1 MKFKSLITT
10 TLALGVIASTG
21 ANFNTNEASAAAKPL
36 DKSSSTLHHGHSNIQ
51 IPYTITVNGTS
62 QNILSSLTFNKNQN
76 ISYKDIENKVKSVLY
91 FNRGISDIDLR
102 LSKQAEYTVHFKNG
116 TKRVIDLKSGIY
128 TADLINTSDI
138 KAISVNVDTKKQPKD
153 KAKANVQVPYTI
165 TVNGTSQNILSNL
178 TFNKNQNISYKDLED
193 KVKSVLES
201 NRGITDVDLRL
212 SKQAKYTVNFKNG
225 TKKVID
231 LKAGIYT
238 ANLINSSDI
247 KSININVDTKKHIE
261 NKAKRNYQVPY
272 SINLN
277 GTSTNIL
284 SNLSFSNK
292 PWTNYKN
299 LTSQIKSVLKHDR
312 GISEQDLK
320 YAKKAY
326 YTVYFKNGGKR
337 ILQLNSKNYTAN
349 LVHVKDVKRIEITV
363 KTGTKAKAD
372 RYVPYTIAVNGTSTP
387 ILSDLKFT
395 GDPRVGYKDITKKVK
410 SVLKHDRGIG
420 ERELKYAKKA
430 TYTVHFKNGKKK
442 VINLNSKISQLNL
455 LYVQDIKKID
465 IDVKTGSK
473 AKADSYVPYTI
484 AVNGTSTPILS
495 KLKISNKQL
504 ISYKYLN
511 DKVKSVLKN
520 ERGISDL
527 DLKFAKQAKYTV
539 YFKNGKKQVVNLKS
553 DIFTPNLFSAKDILF
568 SAKDIK
574 KIDIDV
580 KTGSKAKADS
590 YVPYTIAVN
599 GTSTPILSK
608 LKISN
613 KQLISY
619 KYLNDKVK
627 SVLKSERG
635 ISDLDL
641 KFAKQAKYTVYFKN
655 GKKQVV
661 NLKSDIFTPNL
672 FSAKDIKKIDIDVKQ
687 YTKSKKINKSNNVKF
702 PVTIN
707 KFENIVSN
715 EFVFYNASKITIND
729 LSIKLKSAIANDQG
743 ITKHDIELAERAVYK
758 VYFKNGSSKYVDLKT
773 EYKDE
778 RVFKATDIKKVDIE
792 LKF

>member
-10 TLALGVIASTG
+10 TLALGVLASTG

-36 DKSSSTLHHGHSNIQ
+36 DKSSSTLHHGHSKIQ
-51 IPYTITVNGTS
+51 VPYTITVNGTS
-62 QNILSSLTFNKNQN
+62 QNILSSLTFNKNQQ
-76 ISYKDIENKVKSVLY
+76 ISYKDLENKVKSVLY

-116 TKRVIDLKSGIY
+116 TKKVVDLKSGIY

-165 TVNGTSQNILSNL
+165 TVNGTSQNILSSL
-178 TFNKNQNISYKDLED
+178 TFNKNQNVSYKDLED

-212 SKQAKYTVNFKNG
+212 SKQAKFTVNFKNG

-337 ILQLNSKNYTAN
+337 VVHFNSKTYSAN
-349 LVHVKDVKRIEITV
+349 LVHAKDVKKIEVTV
-363 KTGTKAKAD
+363 KTASKAKAE
-372 RYVPYTIAVNGTSTP
+372 RYVPYSIAVNGTSTP
-387 ILSDLKFT
+387 NLSDLKFT

-484 AVNGTSTPILS
+484 AVNGTSTHILS

-504 ISYKYLN
+504 IGYQDLN
-511 DKVKSVLKN
+511 EKVKSVLKHD
-520 ERGISDL
+520 RGINDIE
-527 DLKFAKQAKYTV
+527 LKFAKQAKYTIH
-539 YFKNGKKQVVNLKS
+539 FKNGKTQVVDLKS
-553 DIFTPNLFSAKDILF
+553 DIFT
-568 SAKDIK
+568 
-574 KIDIDV
+574 
-580 KTGSKAKADS
+580 
-590 YVPYTIAVN
+590 
-599 GTSTPILSK
+599 
-608 LKISN
+608 
-613 KQLISY
+613 
-619 KYLNDKVK
+619 
-627 SVLKSERG
+627 R
-635 ISDLDL
+635 
-641 KFAKQAKYTVYFKN
+641 
-655 GKKQVV
+655 
-661 NLKSDIFTPNL
+661 NL

-687 YTKSKKINKSNNVKF
+687 HTKSKKINKSNNVKF

-729 LSIKLKSAIANDQG
+729 LSTKLKSAMANDQG
-743 ITKHDIELAERAVYK
+743 ITKHDIGLAERA
-758 VYFKNGSSKYVDLKT
+758 
-773 EYKDE
+773 
-778 RVFKATDIKKVDIE
+778 
-792 LKF
+792 

>member
-178 TFNKNQNISYKDLED
+178 TFNKNQNISYKDLEG

-231 LKAGIYT
+231 LKSGIYT

-312 GISEQDLK
+312 GISKQDLK

-349 LVHVKDVKRIEITV
+349 LVHAKDVKRIEITV

-372 RYVPYTIAVNGTSTP
+372 R
-387 ILSDLKFT
+387 
-395 GDPRVGYKDITKKVK
+395 
-410 SVLKHDRGIG
+410 
-420 ERELKYAKKA
+420 
-430 TYTVHFKNGKKK
+430 
-442 VINLNSKISQLNL
+442 
-455 LYVQDIKKID
+455 
-465 IDVKTGSK
+465 
-473 AKADSYVPYTI
+473 YVPYTI

-511 DKVKSVLKN
+511 DKVKSVLKS

-553 DIFTPNLFSAKDILF
+553 DIFTPNLF

-687 YTKSKKINKSNNVKF
+687 YTKSKKK
-702 PVTIN
+702 
-707 KFENIVSN
+707 
-715 EFVFYNASKITIND
+715 
-729 LSIKLKSAIANDQG
+729 
-743 ITKHDIELAERAVYK
+743 
-758 VYFKNGSSKYVDLKT
+758 
-773 EYKDE
+773 
-778 RVFKATDIKKVDIE
+778 
-792 LKF
+792 

>member
-178 TFNKNQNISYKDLED
+178 TFNKNQNISYKDLEG

-231 LKAGIYT
+231 LKSGIYT

-349 LVHVKDVKRIEITV
+349 LVHAKDVKRIEITV

-372 RYVPYTIAVNGTSTP
+372 R
-387 ILSDLKFT
+387 
-395 GDPRVGYKDITKKVK
+395 
-410 SVLKHDRGIG
+410 
-420 ERELKYAKKA
+420 
-430 TYTVHFKNGKKK
+430 
-442 VINLNSKISQLNL
+442 
-455 LYVQDIKKID
+455 
-465 IDVKTGSK
+465 
-473 AKADSYVPYTI
+473 YVPYTI

-511 DKVKSVLKN
+511 DKVKSVLKS

-553 DIFTPNLFSAKDILF
+553 DIFTPNLFSAKDI
-568 SAKDIK
+568 K

-580 KTGSKAKADS
+580 KTGTKAKADR

-687 YTKSKKINKSNNVKF
+687 YTKSKKNK
-702 PVTIN
+702 
-707 KFENIVSN
+707 
-715 EFVFYNASKITIND
+715 
-729 LSIKLKSAIANDQG
+729 
-743 ITKHDIELAERAVYK
+743 
-758 VYFKNGSSKYVDLKT
+758 
-773 EYKDE
+773 
-778 RVFKATDIKKVDIE
+778 
-792 LKF
+792 

>member
-36 DKSSSTLHHGHSNIQ
+36 DKSSSTLHHGHSKIQ

-178 TFNKNQNISYKDLED
+178 TFNKNQNISYKDLEG

-231 LKAGIYT
+231 LKSGIYT

-247 KSININVDTKKHIE
+247 KSININVDTKKYIE

-349 LVHVKDVKRIEITV
+349 LVHAKDVKRIEITV

-372 RYVPYTIAVNGTSTP
+372 R
-387 ILSDLKFT
+387 
-395 GDPRVGYKDITKKVK
+395 
-410 SVLKHDRGIG
+410 
-420 ERELKYAKKA
+420 
-430 TYTVHFKNGKKK
+430 
-442 VINLNSKISQLNL
+442 
-455 LYVQDIKKID
+455 
-465 IDVKTGSK
+465 
-473 AKADSYVPYTI
+473 YVPYTI

-511 DKVKSVLKN
+511 DKVKSVLKS

-553 DIFTPNLFSAKDILF
+553 DIFTPNLF

-687 YTKSKKINKSNNVKF
+687 YTKSKKK
-702 PVTIN
+702 
-707 KFENIVSN
+707 
-715 EFVFYNASKITIND
+715 
-729 LSIKLKSAIANDQG
+729 
-743 ITKHDIELAERAVYK
+743 
-758 VYFKNGSSKYVDLKT
+758 
-773 EYKDE
+773 
-778 RVFKATDIKKVDIE
+778 
-792 LKF
+792 

>member
-178 TFNKNQNISYKDLED
+178 TFNKNQNISYKDLEG

-231 LKAGIYT
+231 LKSGIYT

-349 LVHVKDVKRIEITV
+349 LVHAKDVKRIEITV

-372 RYVPYTIAVNGTSTP
+372 R
-387 ILSDLKFT
+387 
-395 GDPRVGYKDITKKVK
+395 
-410 SVLKHDRGIG
+410 
-420 ERELKYAKKA
+420 
-430 TYTVHFKNGKKK
+430 
-442 VINLNSKISQLNL
+442 
-455 LYVQDIKKID
+455 
-465 IDVKTGSK
+465 
-473 AKADSYVPYTI
+473 
-484 AVNGTSTPILS
+484 
-495 KLKISNKQL
+495 
-504 ISYKYLN
+504 
-511 DKVKSVLKN
+511 
-520 ERGISDL
+520 
-527 DLKFAKQAKYTV
+527 
-539 YFKNGKKQVVNLKS
+539 
-553 DIFTPNLFSAKDILF
+553 
-568 SAKDIK
+568 
-574 KIDIDV
+574 
-580 KTGSKAKADS
+580 

-672 FSAKDIKKIDIDVKQ
+672 FSAKDIKKIDIDVKTGSKAKADSYVP
-687 YTKSKKINKSNNVKF
+687 YTIAVNGTSTPI
-702 PVTIN
+702 
-707 KFENIVSN
+707 
-715 EFVFYNASKITIND
+715 
-729 LSIKLKSAIANDQG
+729 LSKLKISNKQLISYKYLNDKVKSVLKSERG
-743 ITKHDIELAERAVYK
+743 ISDLDLKFAKQAKYT
-758 VYFKNGSSKYVDLKT
+758 VYFKNGK
-773 EYKDE
+773 
-778 RVFKATDIKKVDIE
+778 
-792 LKF
+792 

>member
-10 TLALGVIASTG
+10 TLALGVLASTG

-36 DKSSSTLHHGHSNIQ
+36 DKSSSTLHHGHSKIQ
-51 IPYTITVNGTS
+51 VPYTITVNGTS
-62 QNILSSLTFNKNQN
+62 QNILSSLTFNKNQQ
-76 ISYKDIENKVKSVLY
+76 ISYKDLENKVKSVLY

-116 TKRVIDLKSGIY
+116 TKKVVDLKSGIY

-165 TVNGTSQNILSNL
+165 TVNGTSQNILSSL
-178 TFNKNQNISYKDLED
+178 TFNKNQNVSYKDLED

-212 SKQAKYTVNFKNG
+212 SKQAKFTVNFKNG

-337 ILQLNSKNYTAN
+337 VVHFNSKTYSAN
-349 LVHVKDVKRIEITV
+349 LVHAKDVKKIEVTV
-363 KTGTKAKAD
+363 KTASKAKAE
-372 RYVPYTIAVNGTSTP
+372 RYVPYSIAVNGTSTP
-387 ILSDLKFT
+387 NLSDLKFT

-484 AVNGTSTPILS
+484 AVNGTSTHILS

-504 ISYKYLN
+504 IGYQDLN
-511 DKVKSVLKN
+511 EKVKSVLKHD
-520 ERGISDL
+520 RGINDIE
-527 DLKFAKQAKYTV
+527 LKFAKQAKYTIN
-539 YFKNGKKQVVNLKS
+539 FKNGKTQVVDLKS
-553 DIFTPNLFSAKDILF
+553 DIFT
-568 SAKDIK
+568 
-574 KIDIDV
+574 
-580 KTGSKAKADS
+580 
-590 YVPYTIAVN
+590 
-599 GTSTPILSK
+599 
-608 LKISN
+608 
-613 KQLISY
+613 
-619 KYLNDKVK
+619 
-627 SVLKSERG
+627 R
-635 ISDLDL
+635 
-641 KFAKQAKYTVYFKN
+641 
-655 GKKQVV
+655 
-661 NLKSDIFTPNL
+661 NL

-687 YTKSKKINKSNNVKF
+687 HTKSKKINKSNNVKF

-707 KFENIVSN
+707 
-715 EFVFYNASKITIND
+715 
-729 LSIKLKSAIANDQG
+729 
-743 ITKHDIELAERAVYK
+743 
-758 VYFKNGSSKYVDLKT
+758 LKT
-773 EYKDE
+773 
-778 RVFKATDIKKVDIE
+778 
-792 LKF
+792 

>member
-178 TFNKNQNISYKDLED
+178 TFNKNQQISYKDLED

-349 LVHVKDVKRIEITV
+349 LVHAKDVKRIEITV
-363 KTGTKAKAD
+363 KTGT
-372 RYVPYTIAVNGTSTP
+372 
-387 ILSDLKFT
+387 
-395 GDPRVGYKDITKKVK
+395 
-410 SVLKHDRGIG
+410 
-420 ERELKYAKKA
+420 
-430 TYTVHFKNGKKK
+430 
-442 VINLNSKISQLNL
+442 
-455 LYVQDIKKID
+455 
-465 IDVKTGSK
+465 K

-511 DKVKSVLKN
+511 DKVKSVLKS

-527 DLKFAKQAKYTV
+527 DLKFAKQ
-539 YFKNGKKQVVNLKS
+539 VVNLKS
-553 DIFTPNLFSAKDILF
+553 DIFTPNLF

-687 YTKSKKINKSNNVKF
+687 YTKSKKNK
-702 PVTIN
+702 
-707 KFENIVSN
+707 
-715 EFVFYNASKITIND
+715 
-729 LSIKLKSAIANDQG
+729 
-743 ITKHDIELAERAVYK
+743 
-758 VYFKNGSSKYVDLKT
+758 
-773 EYKDE
+773 
-778 RVFKATDIKKVDIE
+778 
-792 LKF
+792 

>member
-36 DKSSSTLHHGHSNIQ
+36 DKSSSTLHHGHSKIQ

-128 TADLINTSDI
+128 TADIINTSDI

-178 TFNKNQNISYKDLED
+178 TFNKNQNISYKDLEG

-212 SKQAKYTVNFKNG
+212 SNQAKYTVNFKNG

-231 LKAGIYT
+231 LKSGIYT

-349 LVHVKDVKRIEITV
+349 LVHAKDVKRIEITV

-372 RYVPYTIAVNGTSTP
+372 R
-387 ILSDLKFT
+387 
-395 GDPRVGYKDITKKVK
+395 
-410 SVLKHDRGIG
+410 
-420 ERELKYAKKA
+420 
-430 TYTVHFKNGKKK
+430 
-442 VINLNSKISQLNL
+442 
-455 LYVQDIKKID
+455 
-465 IDVKTGSK
+465 
-473 AKADSYVPYTI
+473 YVPYTI

-511 DKVKSVLKN
+511 DKVKSVLKS

-553 DIFTPNLFSAKDILF
+553 DIFTPNLF

-687 YTKSKKINKSNNVKF
+687 YTKSKKNK
-702 PVTIN
+702 
-707 KFENIVSN
+707 
-715 EFVFYNASKITIND
+715 
-729 LSIKLKSAIANDQG
+729 
-743 ITKHDIELAERAVYK
+743 
-758 VYFKNGSSKYVDLKT
+758 
-773 EYKDE
+773 
-778 RVFKATDIKKVDIE
+778 
-792 LKF
+792 

>member
-116 TKRVIDLKSGIY
+116 TKKVIDLKSGIY

-178 TFNKNQNISYKDLED
+178 TFNKNQNISYKDLEG

-231 LKAGIYT
+231 LKSGIYT

-349 LVHVKDVKRIEITV
+349 LVHAKDVKRIEITV

-372 RYVPYTIAVNGTSTP
+372 R
-387 ILSDLKFT
+387 
-395 GDPRVGYKDITKKVK
+395 
-410 SVLKHDRGIG
+410 
-420 ERELKYAKKA
+420 
-430 TYTVHFKNGKKK
+430 
-442 VINLNSKISQLNL
+442 
-455 LYVQDIKKID
+455 
-465 IDVKTGSK
+465 
-473 AKADSYVPYTI
+473 YVPYTI

-511 DKVKSVLKN
+511 DKVKSVLKS

-553 DIFTPNLFSAKDILF
+553 DIFTPNLF

-672 FSAKDIKKIDIDVKQ
+672 FSAKD
-687 YTKSKKINKSNNVKF
+687 
-702 PVTIN
+702 
-707 KFENIVSN
+707 
-715 EFVFYNASKITIND
+715 SKIY
-729 LSIKLKSAIANDQG
+729 SIFQKWKETSS
-743 ITKHDIELAERAVYK
+743 E
-758 VYFKNGSSKYVDLKT
+758 FKIRHLYT
-773 EYKDE
+773 
-778 RVFKATDIKKVDIE
+778 
-792 LKF
+792 

>member
-10 TLALGVIASTG
+10 TLALGVLASTG
-21 ANFNTNEASAAAKPL
+21 ANFNNNEASAAAKPL
-36 DKSSSTLHHGHSNIQ
+36 DKSSSSLHHGYS
-51 IPYTITVNGTS
+51 
-62 QNILSSLTFNKNQN
+62 
-76 ISYKDIENKVKSVLY
+76 KV
-91 FNRGISDIDLR
+91 
-102 LSKQAEYTVHFKNG
+102 H
-116 TKRVIDLKSGIY
+116 
-128 TADLINTSDI
+128 
-138 KAISVNVDTKKQPKD
+138 
-153 KAKANVQVPYTI
+153 VPYAI

-231 LKAGIYT
+231 LKSGIYT

-349 LVHVKDVKRIEITV
+349 LVHAKDVKRIEITV

-395 GDPRVGYKDITKKVK
+395 GDPRVGYKDISKKVK

-430 TYTVHFKNGKKK
+430 TYTVHFKNGTKK
-442 VINLNSKISQLNL
+442 VININSNISQLNL

-465 IDVKTGSK
+465 IDVKTGTK

-511 DKVKSVLKN
+511 DKVKSVLK
-520 ERGISDL
+520 I
-527 DLKFAKQAKYTV
+527 
-539 YFKNGKKQVVNLKS
+539 
-553 DIFTPNLFSAKDILF
+553 
-568 SAKDIK
+568 
-574 KIDIDV
+574 
-580 KTGSKAKADS
+580 
-590 YVPYTIAVN
+590 
-599 GTSTPILSK
+599 
-608 LKISN
+608 
-613 KQLISY
+613 
-619 KYLNDKVK
+619 
-627 SVLKSERG
+627 ERG

-729 LSIKLKSAIANDQG
+729 LSIKLKSAMANDQG
-743 ITKHDIELAERAVYK
+743 ITKHDIGLAERAVYK

>member
-10 TLALGVIASTG
+10 TLALGVLASTG
-21 ANFNTNEASAAAKPL
+21 ANFNNNEASAAAKPL
-36 DKSSSTLHHGHSNIQ
+36 DKSSSSLHHGYSKVHV
-51 IPYTITVNGTS
+51 PYAITVNGTS

-76 ISYKDIENKVKSVLY
+76 ISYKDLEDRVKSVLKSD
-91 FNRGISDIDLR
+91 RGISDIDLR
-102 LSKQAEYTVHFKNG
+102 LSKQAKYTVYFKNG
-116 TKRVIDLKSGIY
+116 TKKVIDLKAGIY
-128 TADLINTSDI
+128 TADLINTSEI
-138 KAISVNVDTKKQPKD
+138 KAININVDTKKQVEDKKKD
-153 KAKANVQVPYTI
+153 KANYQVPYTI

-231 LKAGIYT
+231 LKSGIYT

-349 LVHVKDVKRIEITV
+349 LVHAKDVKRIEITV

-395 GDPRVGYKDITKKVK
+395 GDPRVGYKDISKKVK

-420 ERELKYAKKA
+420 EHELKYAKKA
-430 TYTVHFKNGKKK
+430 TYTVHFKNGTKK
-442 VINLNSKISQLNL
+442 VININSNISQLNL

-465 IDVKTGSK
+465 IDVKTG
-473 AKADSYVPYTI
+473 T
-484 AVNGTSTPILS
+484 
-495 KLKISNKQL
+495 
-504 ISYKYLN
+504 
-511 DKVKSVLKN
+511 
-520 ERGISDL
+520 
-527 DLKFAKQAKYTV
+527 
-539 YFKNGKKQVVNLKS
+539 
-553 DIFTPNLFSAKDILF
+553 
-568 SAKDIK
+568 
-574 KIDIDV
+574 
-580 KTGSKAKADS
+580 KAKADS

-687 YTKSKKINKSNNVKF
+687 YTKSKKNK
-702 PVTIN
+702 
-707 KFENIVSN
+707 
-715 EFVFYNASKITIND
+715 
-729 LSIKLKSAIANDQG
+729 
-743 ITKHDIELAERAVYK
+743 
-758 VYFKNGSSKYVDLKT
+758 
-773 EYKDE
+773 
-778 RVFKATDIKKVDIE
+778 
-792 LKF
+792 

>member
-178 TFNKNQNISYKDLED
+178 TFNKNQNISYKDLEG

-231 LKAGIYT
+231 LKSGIYT

-349 LVHVKDVKRIEITV
+349 LVHAKDVKRIEITV

-372 RYVPYTIAVNGTSTP
+372 R
-387 ILSDLKFT
+387 
-395 GDPRVGYKDITKKVK
+395 
-410 SVLKHDRGIG
+410 
-420 ERELKYAKKA
+420 
-430 TYTVHFKNGKKK
+430 
-442 VINLNSKISQLNL
+442 
-455 LYVQDIKKID
+455 
-465 IDVKTGSK
+465 
-473 AKADSYVPYTI
+473 
-484 AVNGTSTPILS
+484 
-495 KLKISNKQL
+495 
-504 ISYKYLN
+504 
-511 DKVKSVLKN
+511 
-520 ERGISDL
+520 
-527 DLKFAKQAKYTV
+527 
-539 YFKNGKKQVVNLKS
+539 
-553 DIFTPNLFSAKDILF
+553 
-568 SAKDIK
+568 
-574 KIDIDV
+574 
-580 KTGSKAKADS
+580 

-672 FSAKDIKKIDIDVKQ
+672 FSAKDIKKIDIDVKTGSKAKADSYVP
-687 YTKSKKINKSNNVKF
+687 YTIAVNGTSTPI
-702 PVTIN
+702 
-707 KFENIVSN
+707 
-715 EFVFYNASKITIND
+715 
-729 LSIKLKSAIANDQG
+729 LSKLKISNKQLISYKYLNDKVKSVLKSERG
-743 ITKHDIELAERAVYK
+743 ISDLDLKFAKQAKYT
-758 VYFKNGSSKYVDLKT
+758 VYFKNG
-773 EYKDE
+773 
-778 RVFKATDIKKVDIE
+778 KKQVV
-792 LKF
+792 

>member
-10 TLALGVIASTG
+10 TLALGVLASTG

-36 DKSSSTLHHGHSNIQ
+36 DKSSSTLHHGHSKIQ
-51 IPYTITVNGTS
+51 VPYTITVNGTS
-62 QNILSSLTFNKNQN
+62 QNILSSLTFNKNQQ
-76 ISYKDIENKVKSVLY
+76 ISYKDLENKVKSVLY

-116 TKRVIDLKSGIY
+116 TKKVVDLKSGIY

-165 TVNGTSQNILSNL
+165 TVNGTSQNILSSL
-178 TFNKNQNISYKDLED
+178 TFNKNQNVSYKDLED

-212 SKQAKYTVNFKNG
+212 SKQAKFTVNFKNG

-337 ILQLNSKNYTAN
+337 VVHFNSKTYSAN
-349 LVHVKDVKRIEITV
+349 LVHAKDVKKIEVTV
-363 KTGTKAKAD
+363 KTASKAKAE
-372 RYVPYTIAVNGTSTP
+372 RYVPYSIAVNGTSTP
-387 ILSDLKFT
+387 NLSDLKFT

-410 SVLKHDRGIG
+410 SELKHDRGIG

-484 AVNGTSTPILS
+484 AVNGTSTHILS

-504 ISYKYLN
+504 IGYQDLN
-511 DKVKSVLKN
+511 EKVKSVLKHD
-520 ERGISDL
+520 RGINDIE
-527 DLKFAKQAKYTV
+527 LKFAKQAKYTIH
-539 YFKNGKKQVVNLKS
+539 FKNGKTQVVDLKS
-553 DIFTPNLFSAKDILF
+553 DIFT
-568 SAKDIK
+568 
-574 KIDIDV
+574 
-580 KTGSKAKADS
+580 
-590 YVPYTIAVN
+590 
-599 GTSTPILSK
+599 
-608 LKISN
+608 
-613 KQLISY
+613 
-619 KYLNDKVK
+619 
-627 SVLKSERG
+627 R
-635 ISDLDL
+635 
-641 KFAKQAKYTVYFKN
+641 
-655 GKKQVV
+655 
-661 NLKSDIFTPNL
+661 NL

-687 YTKSKKINKSNNVKF
+687 HTKSKKINKSNNVKF

-729 LSIKLKSAIANDQG
+729 LSTKLKSAMANDQG
-743 ITKHDIELAERAVYK
+743 ITKHDIGLAERAVYK

-773 EYKDE
+773 EYKD
-778 RVFKATDIKKVDIE
+778 RKVFKATDIKKVDIE

>member
-10 TLALGVIASTG
+10 TLALGVLASTG
-21 ANFNTNEASAAAKPL
+21 ANFNNNEASAAAKPL
-36 DKSSSTLHHGHSNIQ
+36 DKSSSSLHHGYSKVHV
-51 IPYTITVNGTS
+51 PYAITVNGTS

-76 ISYKDIENKVKSVLY
+76 ISYKDLEDRVKSVLKSD
-91 FNRGISDIDLR
+91 RGISDIDLR
-102 LSKQAEYTVHFKNG
+102 LSKQAKYTVYFKNG
-116 TKRVIDLKSGIY
+116 TKKVIDLKAGIY
-128 TADLINTSDI
+128 TADLINTSEI
-138 KAISVNVDTKKQPKD
+138 KAININVDTKKQVEDKKKD
-153 KAKANVQVPYTI
+153 KANYQVPYTI

-231 LKAGIYT
+231 LKSGIYT

-349 LVHVKDVKRIEITV
+349 LVHAKDVKRIEITV

-395 GDPRVGYKDITKKVK
+395 GDPRVGYKDISKKVK

-430 TYTVHFKNGKKK
+430 TYTVHFKNGTKK
-442 VINLNSKISQLNL
+442 VININSNISQLNL

-465 IDVKTGSK
+465 IDVKTG
-473 AKADSYVPYTI
+473 T
-484 AVNGTSTPILS
+484 
-495 KLKISNKQL
+495 
-504 ISYKYLN
+504 
-511 DKVKSVLKN
+511 
-520 ERGISDL
+520 
-527 DLKFAKQAKYTV
+527 
-539 YFKNGKKQVVNLKS
+539 
-553 DIFTPNLFSAKDILF
+553 
-568 SAKDIK
+568 
-574 KIDIDV
+574 
-580 KTGSKAKADS
+580 KAKADS

-715 EFVFYNASKITIND
+715 EFVFYNASKNTIND
-729 LSIKLKSAIANDQG
+729 LSIKLKSAMANDQG
-743 ITKHDIELAERAVYK
+743 ITKHDIGLAERAVYK

>member
-178 TFNKNQNISYKDLED
+178 TFNKNQNISYKDLEG

-231 LKAGIYT
+231 LKSGIYT

-349 LVHVKDVKRIEITV
+349 LVHAKDVKRIEITV

-372 RYVPYTIAVNGTSTP
+372 R
-387 ILSDLKFT
+387 
-395 GDPRVGYKDITKKVK
+395 
-410 SVLKHDRGIG
+410 
-420 ERELKYAKKA
+420 
-430 TYTVHFKNGKKK
+430 
-442 VINLNSKISQLNL
+442 
-455 LYVQDIKKID
+455 
-465 IDVKTGSK
+465 
-473 AKADSYVPYTI
+473 YVPYTI

-511 DKVKSVLKN
+511 DKVKSVLKS

-553 DIFTPNLFSAKDILF
+553 DIFTPNLF

-687 YTKSKKINKSNNVKF
+687 YTKSKKKINKSNNVKF

>member
-178 TFNKNQNISYKDLED
+178 TFNKNQNISYKDLEG

-231 LKAGIYT
+231 LKSGIYT

-349 LVHVKDVKRIEITV
+349 LVHAKDVKRIEITV

-372 RYVPYTIAVNGTSTP
+372 R
-387 ILSDLKFT
+387 
-395 GDPRVGYKDITKKVK
+395 
-410 SVLKHDRGIG
+410 
-420 ERELKYAKKA
+420 
-430 TYTVHFKNGKKK
+430 
-442 VINLNSKISQLNL
+442 
-455 LYVQDIKKID
+455 
-465 IDVKTGSK
+465 
-473 AKADSYVPYTI
+473 YVPYTI

-511 DKVKSVLKN
+511 DKVKSVLKS

-553 DIFTPNLFSAKDILF
+553 DIFTPNLF

-661 NLKSDIFTPNL
+661 NLKSDIFKPNL

-687 YTKSKKINKSNNVKF
+687 YTKSKKK
-702 PVTIN
+702 
-707 KFENIVSN
+707 
-715 EFVFYNASKITIND
+715 
-729 LSIKLKSAIANDQG
+729 
-743 ITKHDIELAERAVYK
+743 
-758 VYFKNGSSKYVDLKT
+758 
-773 EYKDE
+773 
-778 RVFKATDIKKVDIE
+778 
-792 LKF
+792 

>member
-10 TLALGVIASTG
+10 TLALGVLASTG

-36 DKSSSTLHHGHSNIQ
+36 DKSSSTLHHGHSKIQ
-51 IPYTITVNGTS
+51 VPYTITVNGTS
-62 QNILSSLTFNKNQN
+62 QNILSSLTFNKNQQ
-76 ISYKDIENKVKSVLY
+76 ISYKDLENKVKSVLY

-116 TKRVIDLKSGIY
+116 TKKVVDLKSGIY

-165 TVNGTSQNILSNL
+165 TVNGTSQNILSSL
-178 TFNKNQNISYKDLED
+178 TFNKNQNVSYKDLED

-212 SKQAKYTVNFKNG
+212 SKQAKFTVNFKNG

-337 ILQLNSKNYTAN
+337 VVHFNSKTYSAN
-349 LVHVKDVKRIEITV
+349 LVHAKDVKKIEVTV
-363 KTGTKAKAD
+363 KTASKAKAE
-372 RYVPYTIAVNGTSTP
+372 RYVPYSIAVNGTSTP
-387 ILSDLKFT
+387 NLSDLKFT

-484 AVNGTSTPILS
+484 AVNGTSTHILS

-504 ISYKYLN
+504 IGYQDLN
-511 DKVKSVLKN
+511 EKVKSVLKHD
-520 ERGISDL
+520 RGINDIE
-527 DLKFAKQAKYTV
+527 LKFAKQAKYTIH
-539 YFKNGKKQVVNLKS
+539 FKNGKTQVVDLKS
-553 DIFTPNLFSAKDILF
+553 DIFT
-568 SAKDIK
+568 
-574 KIDIDV
+574 
-580 KTGSKAKADS
+580 
-590 YVPYTIAVN
+590 
-599 GTSTPILSK
+599 
-608 LKISN
+608 
-613 KQLISY
+613 
-619 KYLNDKVK
+619 
-627 SVLKSERG
+627 R
-635 ISDLDL
+635 
-641 KFAKQAKYTVYFKN
+641 
-655 GKKQVV
+655 
-661 NLKSDIFTPNL
+661 NL

-687 YTKSKKINKSNNVKF
+687 HTKSKKINKSNNVKF

-729 LSIKLKSAIANDQG
+729 LSTKLKSAMTNDQG
-743 ITKHDIELAERAVYK
+743 ITKHDIGLAERAVYK

-773 EYKDE
+773 EYKD
-778 RVFKATDIKKVDIE
+778 RKVFKATDIKKVDIE

>member
-10 TLALGVIASTG
+10 TLALGVLASTG
-21 ANFNTNEASAAAKPL
+21 ANFNNNEASAAAKPL
-36 DKSSSTLHHGHSNIQ
+36 DKSSSSLHHGYSKVHV
-51 IPYTITVNGTS
+51 PYAITVNGTS

-76 ISYKDIENKVKSVLY
+76 ISYKDLEDRVKSVLKSD
-91 FNRGISDIDLR
+91 RGISDIDLR
-102 LSKQAEYTVHFKNG
+102 LSKQAKYTVYFKNG
-116 TKRVIDLKSGIY
+116 TKKVIDLKAGIY
-128 TADLINTSDI
+128 TADLINTSEI
-138 KAISVNVDTKKQPKD
+138 KAININVDTKKQVEDKKKD
-153 KAKANVQVPYTI
+153 KANYQVPYTI

-178 TFNKNQNISYKDLED
+178 IFNKNQNISYKDLED

-231 LKAGIYT
+231 LKSGIYT

-349 LVHVKDVKRIEITV
+349 LVHAKDVKRIEITV

-395 GDPRVGYKDITKKVK
+395 GDPRVGYKDISKKVK

-430 TYTVHFKNGKKK
+430 TYTVHFKNGTKK
-442 VINLNSKISQLNL
+442 VININSNISQLNL

-465 IDVKTGSK
+465 IDVKTG
-473 AKADSYVPYTI
+473 T
-484 AVNGTSTPILS
+484 
-495 KLKISNKQL
+495 
-504 ISYKYLN
+504 
-511 DKVKSVLKN
+511 
-520 ERGISDL
+520 
-527 DLKFAKQAKYTV
+527 
-539 YFKNGKKQVVNLKS
+539 
-553 DIFTPNLFSAKDILF
+553 
-568 SAKDIK
+568 
-574 KIDIDV
+574 
-580 KTGSKAKADS
+580 KAKADS

-687 YTKSKKINKSNNVKF
+687 YTKSKKNK
-702 PVTIN
+702 
-707 KFENIVSN
+707 
-715 EFVFYNASKITIND
+715 
-729 LSIKLKSAIANDQG
+729 
-743 ITKHDIELAERAVYK
+743 
-758 VYFKNGSSKYVDLKT
+758 
-773 EYKDE
+773 
-778 RVFKATDIKKVDIE
+778 
-792 LKF
+792 

>member
-10 TLALGVIASTG
+10 TLALGVLASTG
-21 ANFNTNEASAAAKPL
+21 ANFNNNEASAAAKPL
-36 DKSSSTLHHGHSNIQ
+36 DKSSSSLHHGYSKVHV
-51 IPYTITVNGTS
+51 PYAITVNGTS

-76 ISYKDIENKVKSVLY
+76 ISYKDLEDRVKSVLKSD
-91 FNRGISDIDLR
+91 RGISDIDLR
-102 LSKQAEYTVHFKNG
+102 LSKQAKYTVYFKNG
-116 TKRVIDLKSGIY
+116 TKKVIDLKAGIY
-128 TADLINTSDI
+128 TADLINTSEI
-138 KAISVNVDTKKQPKD
+138 KAININVDTKKQVEDKKKD
-153 KAKANVQVPYTI
+153 KANYQVPYTI

-231 LKAGIYT
+231 LKSGIYT

-349 LVHVKDVKRIEITV
+349 LVHAKDVKRIEITV

-372 RYVPYTIAVNGTSTP
+372 RYVPYTIAVNGASTP

-395 GDPRVGYKDITKKVK
+395 GDPRVGYKDISKKVK

-430 TYTVHFKNGKKK
+430 TYTVHFKNGTKK
-442 VINLNSKISQLNL
+442 VININSNISQLNL

-465 IDVKTGSK
+465 IDVKTG
-473 AKADSYVPYTI
+473 T
-484 AVNGTSTPILS
+484 
-495 KLKISNKQL
+495 
-504 ISYKYLN
+504 
-511 DKVKSVLKN
+511 
-520 ERGISDL
+520 
-527 DLKFAKQAKYTV
+527 
-539 YFKNGKKQVVNLKS
+539 
-553 DIFTPNLFSAKDILF
+553 
-568 SAKDIK
+568 
-574 KIDIDV
+574 
-580 KTGSKAKADS
+580 KAKADS

-687 YTKSKKINKSNNVKF
+687 YTKSKKNK
-702 PVTIN
+702 
-707 KFENIVSN
+707 
-715 EFVFYNASKITIND
+715 
-729 LSIKLKSAIANDQG
+729 
-743 ITKHDIELAERAVYK
+743 
-758 VYFKNGSSKYVDLKT
+758 
-773 EYKDE
+773 
-778 RVFKATDIKKVDIE
+778 
-792 LKF
+792 

>member
-178 TFNKNQNISYKDLED
+178 TFNKNQNISYKDLEG

-231 LKAGIYT
+231 LKSGIYT

-349 LVHVKDVKRIEITV
+349 LVHAKDVKRIEITV

-372 RYVPYTIAVNGTSTP
+372 R
-387 ILSDLKFT
+387 
-395 GDPRVGYKDITKKVK
+395 
-410 SVLKHDRGIG
+410 
-420 ERELKYAKKA
+420 
-430 TYTVHFKNGKKK
+430 
-442 VINLNSKISQLNL
+442 
-455 LYVQDIKKID
+455 
-465 IDVKTGSK
+465 
-473 AKADSYVPYTI
+473 YVPYTI

-511 DKVKSVLKN
+511 DKVKSVLKS

-553 DIFTPNLFSAKDILF
+553 DIFTPNLF

-729 LSIKLKSAIANDQG
+729 LSIKLKSAMANDQG
-743 ITKHDIELAERAVYK
+743 ITKHDIGLAERAVYK

>member
-10 TLALGVIASTG
+10 TLALGVLASTG
-21 ANFNTNEASAAAKPL
+21 ANFNNNEASAAAKPL
-36 DKSSSTLHHGHSNIQ
+36 DKSSSSLHHGYSKVHV
-51 IPYTITVNGTS
+51 PYAITVNGTS

-76 ISYKDIENKVKSVLY
+76 ISYKDLEDRVKSVLKSD
-91 FNRGISDIDLR
+91 RGISDIDLR
-102 LSKQAEYTVHFKNG
+102 LSKQAKYTVYFKNG
-116 TKRVIDLKSGIY
+116 TKKVIDLKAGIY
-128 TADLINTSDI
+128 TADLINTSEI
-138 KAISVNVDTKKQPKD
+138 KAININVDTKKQVEDKKKD
-153 KAKANVQVPYTI
+153 KANYQVPYTI

-231 LKAGIYT
+231 LKSGIYT

-326 YTVYFKNGGKR
+326 YTVYFKNDGKR

-349 LVHVKDVKRIEITV
+349 LVHAKDVKRIEITV

-395 GDPRVGYKDITKKVK
+395 GDPRVGYKDISKKVK

-430 TYTVHFKNGKKK
+430 TYTVHFKNGTKK
-442 VINLNSKISQLNL
+442 VININSNISQLNL

-465 IDVKTGSK
+465 IDVKTG
-473 AKADSYVPYTI
+473 T
-484 AVNGTSTPILS
+484 
-495 KLKISNKQL
+495 
-504 ISYKYLN
+504 
-511 DKVKSVLKN
+511 
-520 ERGISDL
+520 
-527 DLKFAKQAKYTV
+527 
-539 YFKNGKKQVVNLKS
+539 
-553 DIFTPNLFSAKDILF
+553 
-568 SAKDIK
+568 
-574 KIDIDV
+574 
-580 KTGSKAKADS
+580 KAKADS

-687 YTKSKKINKSNNVKF
+687 YTKSKK
-702 PVTIN
+702 
-707 KFENIVSN
+707 
-715 EFVFYNASKITIND
+715 
-729 LSIKLKSAIANDQG
+729 
-743 ITKHDIELAERAVYK
+743 
-758 VYFKNGSSKYVDLKT
+758 
-773 EYKDE
+773 
-778 RVFKATDIKKVDIE
+778 
-792 LKF
+792 

>member
-36 DKSSSTLHHGHSNIQ
+36 DKSSSTLHHGHSKIQ

-178 TFNKNQNISYKDLED
+178 TFNKNQNISYKDLEG

-231 LKAGIYT
+231 LKSGIYT

-349 LVHVKDVKRIEITV
+349 LVHAKDVKRIEITV

-387 ILSDLKFT
+387 ILSKLKISNKQLIS
-395 GDPRVGYKDITKKVK
+395 YKYLNDKVK
-410 SVLKHDRGIG
+410 SVLKSERGISDLD
-420 ERELKYAKKA
+420 LKFAKQAK
-430 TYTVHFKNGKKK
+430 YTVYFKNGKKQ
-442 VINLNSKISQLNL
+442 VVNLKSDIFTPNL
-455 LYVQDIKKID
+455 FSAKDIKKID

-511 DKVKSVLKN
+511 DKVKSVLKS

-553 DIFTPNLFSAKDILF
+553 DIFTPNLF

-687 YTKSKKINKSNNVKF
+687 YTKSKKNK
-702 PVTIN
+702 
-707 KFENIVSN
+707 
-715 EFVFYNASKITIND
+715 
-729 LSIKLKSAIANDQG
+729 
-743 ITKHDIELAERAVYK
+743 
-758 VYFKNGSSKYVDLKT
+758 
-773 EYKDE
+773 
-778 RVFKATDIKKVDIE
+778 
-792 LKF
+792 

>member
-10 TLALGVIASTG
+10 TLALGVLASTG

-36 DKSSSTLHHGHSNIQ
+36 DKSSSTLHHGHSKIQ
-51 IPYTITVNGTS
+51 VPYTITVNGTS
-62 QNILSSLTFNKNQN
+62 QNILSSLTFNKNQQ
-76 ISYKDIENKVKSVLY
+76 ISYKDLENKVKSVLY

-116 TKRVIDLKSGIY
+116 TKKVVDLKSGIY

-165 TVNGTSQNILSNL
+165 TVNGTSQNILSSL
-178 TFNKNQNISYKDLED
+178 TFNKNQNVSYKDLED

-212 SKQAKYTVNFKNG
+212 SKQAKFTVNFKNG

-326 YTVYFKNGGKR
+326 YTVYFENGGKR
-337 ILQLNSKNYTAN
+337 VVHFNSKTYSAN
-349 LVHVKDVKRIEITV
+349 LVHAKDVKKIEVTV
-363 KTGTKAKAD
+363 KTASKAKAE
-372 RYVPYTIAVNGTSTP
+372 RYVPYSIAVNGTSTP
-387 ILSDLKFT
+387 NLSDLKFT

-484 AVNGTSTPILS
+484 AVNGTSTHILS

-504 ISYKYLN
+504 IGYQDLN
-511 DKVKSVLKN
+511 EKVKSVLKHD
-520 ERGISDL
+520 RGINDIE
-527 DLKFAKQAKYTV
+527 LKFAKQAKYTIH
-539 YFKNGKKQVVNLKS
+539 FKNGKTQVVDLKS
-553 DIFTPNLFSAKDILF
+553 DIFT
-568 SAKDIK
+568 
-574 KIDIDV
+574 
-580 KTGSKAKADS
+580 
-590 YVPYTIAVN
+590 
-599 GTSTPILSK
+599 
-608 LKISN
+608 
-613 KQLISY
+613 
-619 KYLNDKVK
+619 
-627 SVLKSERG
+627 R
-635 ISDLDL
+635 
-641 KFAKQAKYTVYFKN
+641 
-655 GKKQVV
+655 
-661 NLKSDIFTPNL
+661 NL

-687 YTKSKKINKSNNVKF
+687 HTKSKKINKSNNVKF

-729 LSIKLKSAIANDQG
+729 LSTKLKSAMANDQG
-743 ITKHDIELAERAVYK
+743 ITKHDIGLAERAVYK

-773 EYKDE
+773 EYKD
-778 RVFKATDIKKVDIE
+778 RKVFKATDIKKVDIE

>member
-10 TLALGVIASTG
+10 TLALGVLASTG
-21 ANFNTNEASAAAKPL
+21 ANFNNNEASAAAKPL
-36 DKSSSTLHHGHSNIQ
+36 DKSSSSLHHGYSKVHV
-51 IPYTITVNGTS
+51 PYAITVNGTS

-76 ISYKDIENKVKSVLY
+76 ISYKDLEDRVKSVLKSD
-91 FNRGISDIDLR
+91 RGISDIDLR
-102 LSKQAEYTVHFKNG
+102 LSKQAKYTVYFKNG
-116 TKRVIDLKSGIY
+116 TKKVIDLKAGIY
-128 TADLINTSDI
+128 TADLINTSEI
-138 KAISVNVDTKKQPKD
+138 KAININVDTKKQVEDKKKD
-153 KAKANVQVPYTI
+153 KANYQVPYTI

-349 LVHVKDVKRIEITV
+349 LVHAKDVKRIEITV

-395 GDPRVGYKDITKKVK
+395 GDPRVGYKDISKKVK

-430 TYTVHFKNGKKK
+430 TYTVHFKNGTKK
-442 VINLNSKISQLNL
+442 VININSNISQLNL

-465 IDVKTGSK
+465 IDVKTG
-473 AKADSYVPYTI
+473 T
-484 AVNGTSTPILS
+484 
-495 KLKISNKQL
+495 
-504 ISYKYLN
+504 
-511 DKVKSVLKN
+511 
-520 ERGISDL
+520 
-527 DLKFAKQAKYTV
+527 
-539 YFKNGKKQVVNLKS
+539 
-553 DIFTPNLFSAKDILF
+553 
-568 SAKDIK
+568 
-574 KIDIDV
+574 
-580 KTGSKAKADS
+580 KAKADS

-687 YTKSKKINKSNNVKF
+687 YTKSKKK
-702 PVTIN
+702 
-707 KFENIVSN
+707 
-715 EFVFYNASKITIND
+715 
-729 LSIKLKSAIANDQG
+729 
-743 ITKHDIELAERAVYK
+743 
-758 VYFKNGSSKYVDLKT
+758 
-773 EYKDE
+773 
-778 RVFKATDIKKVDIE
+778 
-792 LKF
+792 

>member
-10 TLALGVIASTG
+10 TLALGVLASTG
-21 ANFNTNEASAAAKPL
+21 ANFNNNEASAAAKPL
-36 DKSSSTLHHGHSNIQ
+36 DKSSSSLHHVYSKVHV
-51 IPYTITVNGTS
+51 PYAITVNGTS

-76 ISYKDIENKVKSVLY
+76 ISYKDLEDRVKSVLKSD
-91 FNRGISDIDLR
+91 RGISDIDLR
-102 LSKQAEYTVHFKNG
+102 LSKQAKYTVYFKNG
-116 TKRVIDLKSGIY
+116 TKKVIDLKAGIY
-128 TADLINTSDI
+128 TADLINTSEI
-138 KAISVNVDTKKQPKD
+138 KAININVDTKKQVEDKKKD
-153 KAKANVQVPYTI
+153 KANYQVPYTI

-231 LKAGIYT
+231 LKSGIYT

-349 LVHVKDVKRIEITV
+349 LVHAKDVKRIEITV

-395 GDPRVGYKDITKKVK
+395 GDPRVGYKDISKKVK

-430 TYTVHFKNGKKK
+430 TYTVHFKNGTKK
-442 VINLNSKISQLNL
+442 VININSNISQLNL

-465 IDVKTGSK
+465 IDVKTG
-473 AKADSYVPYTI
+473 T
-484 AVNGTSTPILS
+484 
-495 KLKISNKQL
+495 
-504 ISYKYLN
+504 
-511 DKVKSVLKN
+511 
-520 ERGISDL
+520 
-527 DLKFAKQAKYTV
+527 
-539 YFKNGKKQVVNLKS
+539 
-553 DIFTPNLFSAKDILF
+553 
-568 SAKDIK
+568 
-574 KIDIDV
+574 
-580 KTGSKAKADS
+580 KAKADS

-687 YTKSKKINKSNNVKF
+687 YTKSKKNK
-702 PVTIN
+702 
-707 KFENIVSN
+707 
-715 EFVFYNASKITIND
+715 
-729 LSIKLKSAIANDQG
+729 
-743 ITKHDIELAERAVYK
+743 
-758 VYFKNGSSKYVDLKT
+758 
-773 EYKDE
+773 
-778 RVFKATDIKKVDIE
+778 
-792 LKF
+792 

>member
-10 TLALGVIASTG
+10 TLALGVLASTG

-36 DKSSSTLHHGHSNIQ
+36 DKSSSTLHHGHSKIQ
-51 IPYTITVNGTS
+51 VPYTITVNGTS
-62 QNILSSLTFNKNQN
+62 QNILSSLTFNKNQQ
-76 ISYKDIENKVKSVLY
+76 ISYKDLENKVKSVLY

-116 TKRVIDLKSGIY
+116 TKKVVDLKSGIY

-165 TVNGTSQNILSNL
+165 TVNGTSQNILSSL
-178 TFNKNQNISYKDLED
+178 TFNKNQNVSYKDLED

-212 SKQAKYTVNFKNG
+212 SKQAKFTVNFKNG

-337 ILQLNSKNYTAN
+337 VVHFNSKTYSAN
-349 LVHVKDVKRIEITV
+349 LVHAKDVKKIEVTV
-363 KTGTKAKAD
+363 KTASKAKAE
-372 RYVPYTIAVNGTSTP
+372 RYVPYSIAVSGTSTP
-387 ILSDLKFT
+387 NLSDLKFT

-484 AVNGTSTPILS
+484 AVNGTSTHILS

-504 ISYKYLN
+504 IGYQDLN
-511 DKVKSVLKN
+511 EKVKSVLKHD
-520 ERGISDL
+520 RGINDIE
-527 DLKFAKQAKYTV
+527 LKFAKQAKYTIH
-539 YFKNGKKQVVNLKS
+539 FKNGKTQVVDLKS
-553 DIFTPNLFSAKDILF
+553 DIFT
-568 SAKDIK
+568 
-574 KIDIDV
+574 
-580 KTGSKAKADS
+580 
-590 YVPYTIAVN
+590 
-599 GTSTPILSK
+599 
-608 LKISN
+608 
-613 KQLISY
+613 
-619 KYLNDKVK
+619 
-627 SVLKSERG
+627 R
-635 ISDLDL
+635 
-641 KFAKQAKYTVYFKN
+641 
-655 GKKQVV
+655 
-661 NLKSDIFTPNL
+661 NL

-687 YTKSKKINKSNNVKF
+687 HTKSKK
-702 PVTIN
+702 
-707 KFENIVSN
+707 
-715 EFVFYNASKITIND
+715 
-729 LSIKLKSAIANDQG
+729 
-743 ITKHDIELAERAVYK
+743 
-758 VYFKNGSSKYVDLKT
+758 
-773 EYKDE
+773 
-778 RVFKATDIKKVDIE
+778 
-792 LKF
+792 

>member
-21 ANFNTNEASAAAKPL
+21 ANFNTNEASAAVKPL

-178 TFNKNQNISYKDLED
+178 TFNKNQQISYKDLED

-212 SKQAKYTVNFKNG
+212 SKQAKYTVNFKDG

-349 LVHVKDVKRIEITV
+349 LVHAKDVKRIEITV

-372 RYVPYTIAVNGTSTP
+372 R
-387 ILSDLKFT
+387 
-395 GDPRVGYKDITKKVK
+395 
-410 SVLKHDRGIG
+410 
-420 ERELKYAKKA
+420 
-430 TYTVHFKNGKKK
+430 
-442 VINLNSKISQLNL
+442 
-455 LYVQDIKKID
+455 
-465 IDVKTGSK
+465 
-473 AKADSYVPYTI
+473 YVPYTI

-511 DKVKSVLKN
+511 DKVKSVLKS

-553 DIFTPNLFSAKDILF
+553 DIFTPNLF

-687 YTKSKKINKSNNVKF
+687 YTKSKKK
-702 PVTIN
+702 
-707 KFENIVSN
+707 
-715 EFVFYNASKITIND
+715 
-729 LSIKLKSAIANDQG
+729 
-743 ITKHDIELAERAVYK
+743 
-758 VYFKNGSSKYVDLKT
+758 
-773 EYKDE
+773 
-778 RVFKATDIKKVDIE
+778 
-792 LKF
+792 

>member
-10 TLALGVIASTG
+10 TLALGVLASTG

-36 DKSSSTLHHGHSNIQ
+36 DKSSSTLHHGHSKIQ
-51 IPYTITVNGTS
+51 VPYTITVNGTS
-62 QNILSSLTFNKNQN
+62 QNILSSLTFNKNQQ
-76 ISYKDIENKVKSVLY
+76 ISYKDLENKVKSVLY

-116 TKRVIDLKSGIY
+116 TKKVVDLKSGIY

-165 TVNGTSQNILSNL
+165 TVNGTSQNILSSL
-178 TFNKNQNISYKDLED
+178 TFNKNQNVSYKDLED

-212 SKQAKYTVNFKNG
+212 LKQAKFTVNFKNG

-337 ILQLNSKNYTAN
+337 VVHFNSKTYSAN
-349 LVHVKDVKRIEITV
+349 LVHAKDVKKIEVTV
-363 KTGTKAKAD
+363 KTASKAKAE
-372 RYVPYTIAVNGTSTP
+372 RYVPYSIAVNGTSTP
-387 ILSDLKFT
+387 NLSDLKFT

-484 AVNGTSTPILS
+484 AVNGTSTHILS

-504 ISYKYLN
+504 IGYQDLN
-511 DKVKSVLKN
+511 EKVKSVLKHD
-520 ERGISDL
+520 RGINDIE
-527 DLKFAKQAKYTV
+527 LKFAKQAKYTIH
-539 YFKNGKKQVVNLKS
+539 FKNGKTQVVDLKS
-553 DIFTPNLFSAKDILF
+553 DIFT
-568 SAKDIK
+568 
-574 KIDIDV
+574 
-580 KTGSKAKADS
+580 
-590 YVPYTIAVN
+590 
-599 GTSTPILSK
+599 
-608 LKISN
+608 
-613 KQLISY
+613 
-619 KYLNDKVK
+619 
-627 SVLKSERG
+627 R
-635 ISDLDL
+635 
-641 KFAKQAKYTVYFKN
+641 
-655 GKKQVV
+655 
-661 NLKSDIFTPNL
+661 NL

-687 YTKSKKINKSNNVKF
+687 HTKSKKINKSNNVKF

-729 LSIKLKSAIANDQG
+729 LSTKLKSAMANDQG
-743 ITKHDIELAERAVYK
+743 ITKHDIGLAERAVYK

-773 EYKDE
+773 EYKD
-778 RVFKATDIKKVDIE
+778 RKVFKATDIKKVDIE

>member
-178 TFNKNQNISYKDLED
+178 TFNKNQNISYKDLEG

-231 LKAGIYT
+231 LKSGIYT

-349 LVHVKDVKRIEITV
+349 LVHAKDVKRIEITV

-387 ILSDLKFT
+387 ILS
-395 GDPRVGYKDITKKVK
+395 
-410 SVLKHDRGIG
+410 
-420 ERELKYAKKA
+420 
-430 TYTVHFKNGKKK
+430 
-442 VINLNSKISQLNL
+442 
-455 LYVQDIKKID
+455 
-465 IDVKTGSK
+465 
-473 AKADSYVPYTI
+473 
-484 AVNGTSTPILS
+484 
-495 KLKISNKQL
+495 KLKISNKKL

-511 DKVKSVLKN
+511 DKVKSVLKS

-553 DIFTPNLFSAKDILF
+553 DIFTPNLF

-613 KQLISY
+613 KKLISY

-687 YTKSKKINKSNNVKF
+687 YTKSKKNK
-702 PVTIN
+702 
-707 KFENIVSN
+707 
-715 EFVFYNASKITIND
+715 
-729 LSIKLKSAIANDQG
+729 
-743 ITKHDIELAERAVYK
+743 
-758 VYFKNGSSKYVDLKT
+758 
-773 EYKDE
+773 
-778 RVFKATDIKKVDIE
+778 
-792 LKF
+792 

>member
-36 DKSSSTLHHGHSNIQ
+36 DKSSSTLHHGHSKIQ

-128 TADLINTSDI
+128 TADIINTSDI

-178 TFNKNQNISYKDLED
+178 TFNKNQNISYKDLEG

-231 LKAGIYT
+231 LKSGIYT

-349 LVHVKDVKRIEITV
+349 LVHAKDVKRIEITV

-372 RYVPYTIAVNGTSTP
+372 R
-387 ILSDLKFT
+387 
-395 GDPRVGYKDITKKVK
+395 
-410 SVLKHDRGIG
+410 
-420 ERELKYAKKA
+420 
-430 TYTVHFKNGKKK
+430 
-442 VINLNSKISQLNL
+442 
-455 LYVQDIKKID
+455 
-465 IDVKTGSK
+465 
-473 AKADSYVPYTI
+473 
-484 AVNGTSTPILS
+484 
-495 KLKISNKQL
+495 
-504 ISYKYLN
+504 
-511 DKVKSVLKN
+511 
-520 ERGISDL
+520 
-527 DLKFAKQAKYTV
+527 
-539 YFKNGKKQVVNLKS
+539 
-553 DIFTPNLFSAKDILF
+553 
-568 SAKDIK
+568 
-574 KIDIDV
+574 
-580 KTGSKAKADS
+580 

-672 FSAKDIKKIDIDVKQ
+672 FSAKDIKKIDIDVKTGSKAKADSYVPYTIAVNGTLTPILSKLKISNKQLISYKYLNDKVKSVLKSERGISDLDLKFAKQAKYTVYFKNGKKQVVNLKSDIFTPNLFSAKDIKKIDIDVKQ
-687 YTKSKKINKSNNVKF
+687 YTKSKKNK
-702 PVTIN
+702 
-707 KFENIVSN
+707 
-715 EFVFYNASKITIND
+715 
-729 LSIKLKSAIANDQG
+729 
-743 ITKHDIELAERAVYK
+743 
-758 VYFKNGSSKYVDLKT
+758 
-773 EYKDE
+773 
-778 RVFKATDIKKVDIE
+778 
-792 LKF
+792 

>member
-10 TLALGVIASTG
+10 TLALGVLASTG
-21 ANFNTNEASAAAKPL
+21 ANFNNNEASAAAKPL
-36 DKSSSTLHHGHSNIQ
+36 DKPSSSLHHGYSKVHV
-51 IPYTITVNGTS
+51 PYAITVNGTS

-76 ISYKDIENKVKSVLY
+76 ISYKDLEDRVKSVLKSD
-91 FNRGISDIDLR
+91 RGISDIDLR
-102 LSKQAEYTVHFKNG
+102 LSKQAKYTVYFKNG
-116 TKRVIDLKSGIY
+116 AKRVIDLKAGIY
-128 TADLINTSDI
+128 TADLINTSEI
-138 KAISVNVDTKKQPKD
+138 KAININVDTKKQVEDKKKD
-153 KAKANVQVPYTI
+153 KANYQVPYTI

-178 TFNKNQNISYKDLED
+178 TFNKNQNISYKDLEG

-201 NRGITDVDLRL
+201 NRGISDIDLRL

-247 KSININVDTKKHIE
+247 KSININVDTKKHVE

-292 PWTNYKN
+292 PWKNYKD

-349 LVHVKDVKRIEITV
+349 LVHAKDVKRIEIAV
-363 KTGTKAKAD
+363 KTGPKAKAD

-387 ILSDLKFT
+387 ILS
-395 GDPRVGYKDITKKVK
+395 
-410 SVLKHDRGIG
+410 
-420 ERELKYAKKA
+420 
-430 TYTVHFKNGKKK
+430 
-442 VINLNSKISQLNL
+442 
-455 LYVQDIKKID
+455 
-465 IDVKTGSK
+465 
-473 AKADSYVPYTI
+473 
-484 AVNGTSTPILS
+484 
-495 KLKISNKQL
+495 KLK
-504 ISYKYLN
+504 
-511 DKVKSVLKN
+511 
-520 ERGISDL
+520 
-527 DLKFAKQAKYTV
+527 
-539 YFKNGKKQVVNLKS
+539 
-553 DIFTPNLFSAKDILF
+553 
-568 SAKDIK
+568 
-574 KIDIDV
+574 
-580 KTGSKAKADS
+580 
-590 YVPYTIAVN
+590 
-599 GTSTPILSK
+599 LSQK
-608 LKISN
+608 E
-613 KQLISY
+613 LISY

-641 KFAKQAKYTVYFKN
+641 KFAKQAKYTVHFKN

-687 YTKSKKINKSNNVKF
+687 HTKSKKKINKSNNVKF

-707 KFENIVSN
+707 KFENLVSN

-729 LSIKLKSAIANDQG
+729 LSIKLKSAMANDQG
-743 ITKHDIELAERAVYK
+743 ITKHDIGLAERAVYK

-773 EYKDE
+773 EYKDGK
-778 RVFKATDIKKVDIE
+778 VFKATDIKKVDIE

>member
-10 TLALGVIASTG
+10 TLALGVLALTG
-21 ANFNTNEASAAAKPL
+21 ANFNNNEASAAAKPL
-36 DKSSSTLHHGHSNIQ
+36 DKSSSSLHHGYSKVHV
-51 IPYTITVNGTS
+51 PYAITVNGTS

-76 ISYKDIENKVKSVLY
+76 ISYKDLEDRVKSVLKSD
-91 FNRGISDIDLR
+91 RGISDIDLR
-102 LSKQAEYTVHFKNG
+102 LSKQAKYTVYFKNG
-116 TKRVIDLKSGIY
+116 TKKVIDLKAGIY
-128 TADLINTSDI
+128 TADLINTSEI
-138 KAISVNVDTKKQPKD
+138 KAININVDTKKQVEDKKKD
-153 KAKANVQVPYTI
+153 KANYQVPYTI

-231 LKAGIYT
+231 LKSGIYT

-349 LVHVKDVKRIEITV
+349 LVHAKDVKRIEITV

-395 GDPRVGYKDITKKVK
+395 GDPRVGYKDISKKVK

-430 TYTVHFKNGKKK
+430 TYTVHFKNGTKK
-442 VINLNSKISQLNL
+442 VININSNISQLNL

-465 IDVKTGSK
+465 IDVKTG
-473 AKADSYVPYTI
+473 T
-484 AVNGTSTPILS
+484 
-495 KLKISNKQL
+495 
-504 ISYKYLN
+504 
-511 DKVKSVLKN
+511 
-520 ERGISDL
+520 
-527 DLKFAKQAKYTV
+527 
-539 YFKNGKKQVVNLKS
+539 
-553 DIFTPNLFSAKDILF
+553 
-568 SAKDIK
+568 
-574 KIDIDV
+574 
-580 KTGSKAKADS
+580 KAKADS

-687 YTKSKKINKSNNVKF
+687 YTKSKKNK
-702 PVTIN
+702 
-707 KFENIVSN
+707 
-715 EFVFYNASKITIND
+715 
-729 LSIKLKSAIANDQG
+729 
-743 ITKHDIELAERAVYK
+743 
-758 VYFKNGSSKYVDLKT
+758 
-773 EYKDE
+773 
-778 RVFKATDIKKVDIE
+778 
-792 LKF
+792 

>member
-10 TLALGVIASTG
+10 TLALGVLASTG
-21 ANFNTNEASAAAKPL
+21 ANFNNNEASAAAKPL
-36 DKSSSTLHHGHSNIQ
+36 DKSSSSLHHGYSKVHV
-51 IPYTITVNGTS
+51 PYAITVNGTS

-76 ISYKDIENKVKSVLY
+76 ISYKDLEDRVKSVLKSD
-91 FNRGISDIDLR
+91 RGISDIDLR
-102 LSKQAEYTVHFKNG
+102 LSKQAKYTVYFKNG
-116 TKRVIDLKSGIY
+116 TKKVIDLKAGIY
-128 TADLINTSDI
+128 TADLINTSEI
-138 KAISVNVDTKKQPKD
+138 KAININVDTKKQVEDKKKD
-153 KAKANVQVPYTI
+153 KANYQVPYTI

-212 SKQAKYTVNFKNG
+212 SKQEKYTVNFKNG

-231 LKAGIYT
+231 LKSGIYT

-349 LVHVKDVKRIEITV
+349 LVHAKDVKRIEITV

-395 GDPRVGYKDITKKVK
+395 GDPRVGYKDISKKVK

-430 TYTVHFKNGKKK
+430 TYTVHFKNGTKK
-442 VINLNSKISQLNL
+442 VININSNISQLNL

-465 IDVKTGSK
+465 IDVKTG
-473 AKADSYVPYTI
+473 T
-484 AVNGTSTPILS
+484 
-495 KLKISNKQL
+495 
-504 ISYKYLN
+504 
-511 DKVKSVLKN
+511 
-520 ERGISDL
+520 
-527 DLKFAKQAKYTV
+527 
-539 YFKNGKKQVVNLKS
+539 
-553 DIFTPNLFSAKDILF
+553 
-568 SAKDIK
+568 
-574 KIDIDV
+574 
-580 KTGSKAKADS
+580 KAKADS

-707 KFENIVSN
+707 K
-715 EFVFYNASKITIND
+715 
-729 LSIKLKSAIANDQG
+729 
-743 ITKHDIELAERAVYK
+743 
-758 VYFKNGSSKYVDLKT
+758 
-773 EYKDE
+773 
-778 RVFKATDIKKVDIE
+778 
-792 LKF
+792 

>member
-10 TLALGVIASTG
+10 TLALGVLASTG
-21 ANFNTNEASAAAKPL
+21 ANFNNNEASAAAKPL
-36 DKSSSTLHHGHSNIQ
+36 DKSSSSLHHGYSKVHV
-51 IPYTITVNGTS
+51 PYAITVNGTS

-76 ISYKDIENKVKSVLY
+76 ISYKDLEDRVKSVLKSD
-91 FNRGISDIDLR
+91 RGISDIDLR
-102 LSKQAEYTVHFKNG
+102 LSKQAKYTVYFKNG
-116 TKRVIDLKSGIY
+116 TKKVIDLKSGIY
-128 TADLINTSDI
+128 TADLINTSEI
-138 KAISVNVDTKKQPKD
+138 KAININVDTKKQVEDKKKD
-153 KAKANVQVPYTI
+153 KANYQVPYTI
-165 TVNGTSQNILSNL
+165 TVNGTSQNVLSNL

-212 SKQAKYTVNFKNG
+212 SKQEKYTVNFKNG

-231 LKAGIYT
+231 LKSGIYT

-349 LVHVKDVKRIEITV
+349 LVHAKDVKRIEITV

-395 GDPRVGYKDITKKVK
+395 GDPRVGYKDISKKVK

-430 TYTVHFKNGKKK
+430 TYTVHFKNGTKK
-442 VINLNSKISQLNL
+442 VININSNISQLNL

-465 IDVKTGSK
+465 IDVKTG
-473 AKADSYVPYTI
+473 T
-484 AVNGTSTPILS
+484 
-495 KLKISNKQL
+495 
-504 ISYKYLN
+504 
-511 DKVKSVLKN
+511 
-520 ERGISDL
+520 
-527 DLKFAKQAKYTV
+527 
-539 YFKNGKKQVVNLKS
+539 
-553 DIFTPNLFSAKDILF
+553 
-568 SAKDIK
+568 
-574 KIDIDV
+574 
-580 KTGSKAKADS
+580 KAKADS

-729 LSIKLKSAIANDQG
+729 LSIKLKSAMANDQG
-743 ITKHDIELAERAVYK
+743 ITKHDIGLAERAVYK

>member
-178 TFNKNQNISYKDLED
+178 TFNKNQNISYKDLEG

-231 LKAGIYT
+231 LKSGVYT

-349 LVHVKDVKRIEITV
+349 LVHAKDVKRIEITV

-372 RYVPYTIAVNGTSTP
+372 R
-387 ILSDLKFT
+387 
-395 GDPRVGYKDITKKVK
+395 
-410 SVLKHDRGIG
+410 
-420 ERELKYAKKA
+420 
-430 TYTVHFKNGKKK
+430 
-442 VINLNSKISQLNL
+442 
-455 LYVQDIKKID
+455 
-465 IDVKTGSK
+465 
-473 AKADSYVPYTI
+473 YVPYTI

-511 DKVKSVLKN
+511 DKVKSVLKS

-553 DIFTPNLFSAKDILF
+553 DIFTPNLFSAKDI
-568 SAKDIK
+568 K

-580 KTGSKAKADS
+580 KTGSKAKVDS

-687 YTKSKKINKSNNVKF
+687 YTKSKKNK
-702 PVTIN
+702 
-707 KFENIVSN
+707 
-715 EFVFYNASKITIND
+715 
-729 LSIKLKSAIANDQG
+729 
-743 ITKHDIELAERAVYK
+743 
-758 VYFKNGSSKYVDLKT
+758 
-773 EYKDE
+773 
-778 RVFKATDIKKVDIE
+778 
-792 LKF
+792 

>member
-178 TFNKNQNISYKDLED
+178 TFNKNQQISYKDLED

-349 LVHVKDVKRIEITV
+349 LVHAKDVKRIEITV

-372 RYVPYTIAVNGTSTP
+372 
-387 ILSDLKFT
+387 
-395 GDPRVGYKDITKKVK
+395 
-410 SVLKHDRGIG
+410 
-420 ERELKYAKKA
+420 
-430 TYTVHFKNGKKK
+430 
-442 VINLNSKISQLNL
+442 
-455 LYVQDIKKID
+455 
-465 IDVKTGSK
+465 
-473 AKADSYVPYTI
+473 SYVPYTI
-484 AVNGTSTPILS
+484 AVNSTSTPILS

-511 DKVKSVLKN
+511 DKVKSVLKS

-553 DIFTPNLFSAKDILF
+553 DIFTPNLF

-687 YTKSKKINKSNNVKF
+687 YTKSKKNK
-702 PVTIN
+702 
-707 KFENIVSN
+707 
-715 EFVFYNASKITIND
+715 
-729 LSIKLKSAIANDQG
+729 
-743 ITKHDIELAERAVYK
+743 
-758 VYFKNGSSKYVDLKT
+758 
-773 EYKDE
+773 
-778 RVFKATDIKKVDIE
+778 
-792 LKF
+792 

>member
-10 TLALGVIASTG
+10 TLALGVLASTG
-21 ANFNTNEASAAAKPL
+21 ANFNNNEASAAAKPL
-36 DKSSSTLHHGHSNIQ
+36 DKSSSSLHHGYSKVHV
-51 IPYTITVNGTS
+51 PYAITVNGTS

-76 ISYKDIENKVKSVLY
+76 ISYKDLEDRVKSVLKSD
-91 FNRGISDIDLR
+91 RGISDIDLR
-102 LSKQAEYTVHFKNG
+102 LSKQAKYTVYFKNG
-116 TKRVIDLKSGIY
+116 TKKVIDLKAGIY
-128 TADLINTSDI
+128 TADLINTSEI
-138 KAISVNVDTKKQPKD
+138 KAIDINVDTKKQVEDKKKD
-153 KAKANVQVPYTI
+153 KANYQVPYTI

-349 LVHVKDVKRIEITV
+349 LVHAKDVKRIEITV

-395 GDPRVGYKDITKKVK
+395 GDPRVGYKDISKKVK

-430 TYTVHFKNGKKK
+430 TYTVHFKNGTKK
-442 VINLNSKISQLNL
+442 VININSNISQLNL

-465 IDVKTGSK
+465 IDVKTGTK

-511 DKVKSVLKN
+511 DKVKSVLK
-520 ERGISDL
+520 I
-527 DLKFAKQAKYTV
+527 
-539 YFKNGKKQVVNLKS
+539 
-553 DIFTPNLFSAKDILF
+553 
-568 SAKDIK
+568 
-574 KIDIDV
+574 
-580 KTGSKAKADS
+580 
-590 YVPYTIAVN
+590 
-599 GTSTPILSK
+599 
-608 LKISN
+608 
-613 KQLISY
+613 
-619 KYLNDKVK
+619 
-627 SVLKSERG
+627 ERG

-687 YTKSKKINKSNNVKF
+687 YTKSKKNK
-702 PVTIN
+702 
-707 KFENIVSN
+707 
-715 EFVFYNASKITIND
+715 
-729 LSIKLKSAIANDQG
+729 
-743 ITKHDIELAERAVYK
+743 
-758 VYFKNGSSKYVDLKT
+758 
-773 EYKDE
+773 
-778 RVFKATDIKKVDIE
+778 
-792 LKF
+792 